1 MCILFVTFSPQILPS
16 QFNSTI
22 SLWKF
27 EIFSSYPGTGT
38 VLCKFYIY
46 FKYTKSYFF
55 KDYNYLQ
62 TDSFILFTASK
73 QFMKDLY
80 CGDTNLSKTSSFFKI
95 LLTSLP
101 LKFPPWNTSLSTSFF
116 KGMQDIIHRAK
127 INQMKGRRRQW
138 TRTGSSARCSIN
150 GSNLQLKKFF
160 NFFRSPPVCSLQFSL
175 WFDILAKVLCS
186 PLTHIPSG
194 P

>member
-101 LKFPPWNTSLSTSFF
+101 LKFPPWNTSLFTTIVRYASVKSPQVSSRECRILFTGPRSTRWR
-116 KGMQDIIHRAK
+116 G
-127 INQMKGRRRQW
+127 GG
-138 TRTGSSARCSIN
+138 GSEQEQVH
-150 GSNLQLKKFF
+150 LL
-160 NFFRSPPVCSLQFSL
+160 
-175 WFDILAKVLCS
+175 DVL
-186 PLTHIPSG
+186 LMVQIYN
-194 P
+194 